1 MQVNAILIDIIIFCR
16 TTNKTI
22 ICLHRADT
30 PFSIRLQGKKKKNRR
45 IRNGRNRTTKD
56 HVSQACGRQR
66 ISTSVIRG
74 RRDAPKLK
82 LVHCSVELVR
92 DYCSLHPTL
101 NPSCGSGS
109 VPSCVQLFEVGK
121 SCSHVLLMLSL
132 YVFLSVCLCSPVFVS
147 LMLPASLNTEGEI

>member
-1 MQVNAILIDIIIFCR
+1 MTSSSSAELQTKLSSAFIEPVLLLASACR
-16 TTNKTI
+16 ERKKENK
-22 ICLHRADT
+22 
-30 PFSIRLQGKKKKNRR
+30 KRR
-45 IRNGRNRTTKD
+45 VRNGRNRTTED

-74 RRDAPKLK
+74 RRSAPKLK

-109 VPSCVQLFEVGK
+109 APSCVQLFEVGK

-147 LMLPASLNTEGEI
+147 LMLPASLNAGGEI

>member
-1 MQVNAILIDIIIFCR
+1 MPSWLTSSSSAELQTKLSSAFIEPILLLASACR
-16 TTNKTI
+16 E
-22 ICLHRADT
+22 RD
-30 PFSIRLQGKKKKNRR
+30 QKKENQKWQNQ
-45 IRNGRNRTTKD
+45 D

-74 RRDAPKLK
+74 RRYAPKLK